1 MAARTHTR
9 TRKPRSADLPG
20 MEDHAI
26 KPLEDIAAS
35 YADVRDRRM
44 ALNTEEA
51 ELKKTALALMHK
63 YDKQIYKHD
72 GIEIRVVQGEEDVK
86 VRIHKES
93 DDDDDD
99 DEDDDIQISA
109 APDDNSVKH

>member
-1 MAARTHTR
+1 MEARMAAR

-44 ALNTEEA
+44 ALNKEEA

-63 YDKQIYKHD
+63 HDKQIYKHD

-86 VRIHKES
+86 VRIHKET

-99 DEDDDIQISA
+99 DDDDDIQISA
-109 APDDNSVKH
+109 AADNVKH